1 MHDRQEPEGIEPTPY
16 LPAWLDATPSHGND
30 YERGQDHGQYG
41 GAEYGEQYG
50 SPQYGS
56 GEYAAPQYGTPQY
69 GVPQYGQ
76 PQYGSPRYGAP
87 HHEGREFEDG
97 PSPYEQ
103 LDRYEPYDYGGFY
116 RQGGSIRHSEQQGN
130 DGHTPAIPTSGQ
142 QFYPRRA
149 TPDTR
154 ATRPTR
160 DERASADL
168 VPRDAADGSAGGAV
182 VPTRGELR
190 AARQAASRRGIGR
203 PMLTLLVLA
212 ALACAGVFGYW
223 AFTYYEG
230 EAPGVREGDCIAT
243 LGGTDIKPVDC
254 SEASAKF
261 VVLEVFKGASDT
273 STCAVVLGATNPLVV
288 KRDGRSDV
296 WCVGPN

>member
-30 YERGQDHGQYG
+30 HERGQDYGQYG

-56 GEYAAPQYGTPQY
+56 GEYAAPQNGQ
-69 GVPQYGQ
+69 PQYGQ
-76 PQYGSPRYGAP
+76 PQYGAPPYGAP
-87 HHEGREFEDG
+87 AAYGAPRHDGREYDDG

-103 LDRYEPYDYGGFY
+103 LDRYEPYDYGGFQ
-116 RQGGSIRHSEQQGN
+116 RQGGSIRQSDQQGST
-130 DGHTPAIPTSGQ
+130 GSTGSTPAIPASGQ
-142 QFYPRRA
+142 QFYPRRDARA
-149 TPDTR
+149 TPDE
-154 ATRPTR
+154 RP
-160 DERASADL
+160 SADL
-168 VPRDAADGSAGGAV
+168 APRDAGSSTGGAV
-182 VPTRGELR
+182 VPTRGERR
-190 AARQAASRRGIGR
+190 AARQAATRRGIGR
-203 PMLTLLVLA
+203 PMLTLLVIA
-212 ALACAGVFGYW
+212 VLACAGVFGYW
-223 AFTYYEG
+223 AFSYYEG
-230 EAPGVREGDCIAT
+230 EAPGVREGDCIAA

-254 SEASAKF
+254 SGPSAKF

-273 STCAVVLGATNPLVV
+273 TTCAVVLGATNPLVV